1 MEQKVQRYFLE
12 TKNKKDLNPA
22 VCGIYNLKIL
32 EQGKDDPQ
40 FCKFLYQKIGED
52 FHWKDRLAWSL
63 DEWKNYL
70 NNEKLK
76 FFTAFVGDEPVGYY
90 EYLNHYDIREVE
102 ITYFGIFK
110 NYFGKKLGGYLLTHA
125 LENAWK
131 HNPRRVWVHTCT
143 LDHPNALRNYIARGM
158 SIFKKEF
165 VTVVN

>member
-63 DEWKNYL
+63 ADWKNYL
-70 NNEKLK
+70 DNEKLK
-76 FFTAFVGDEPVGYY
+76 FFTAFVGDEPAGYY
-90 EYLNHYDIREVE
+90 EYLNHDDIREVE

-125 LENAWK
+125 LETAWK

>member
-76 FFTAFVGDEPVGYY
+76 FFTAFVGDEPAGYY

-110 NYFGKKLGGYLLTHA
+110 N
-125 LENAWK
+125 
-131 HNPRRVWVHTCT
+131 
-143 LDHPNALRNYIARGM
+143 
-158 SIFKKEF
+158 
-165 VTVVN
+165 

>member
-1 MEQKVQRYFLE
+1 MIK
-12 TKNKKDLNPA
+12 
-22 VCGIYNLKIL
+22 
-32 EQGKDDPQ
+32 
-40 FCKFLYQKIGED
+40 
-52 FHWKDRLAWSL
+52 LAKLSNQ
-63 DEWKNYL
+63 EPI

-76 FFTAFVGDEPVGYY
+76 FFTAFVGDEPAGYY